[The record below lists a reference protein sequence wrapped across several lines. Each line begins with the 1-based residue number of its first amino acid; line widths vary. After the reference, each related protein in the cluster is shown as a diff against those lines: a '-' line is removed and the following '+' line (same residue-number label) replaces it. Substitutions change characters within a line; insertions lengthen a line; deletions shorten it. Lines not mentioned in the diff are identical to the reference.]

1 MSATQIPMLASASMI
16 SFPPSSAPRTL
27 RERCGFALFI
37 SFVPAFPNIPAK
49 GNIGPTAGN
58 LPRRKRSSVVSVELP
73 APPANVNADRMEYFL
88 RSPRAFEEARGL

>member
-1 MSATQIPMLASASMI
+1 MT
-16 SFPPSSAPRTL
+16 SFPPSSVPRTL

-37 SFVPAFPNIPAK
+37 SFAPAFPNIPAK

-58 LPRRKRSSVVSVELP
+58 LSRHKRSSVVSLELPAP

-88 RSPRAFEEARGL
+88 